1 MAPFAIGKIVGST
14 GVAPS
19 FQHDGA
25 SLVLPQRSILA
36 ELRWPSDADPE
47 RLTLVDVRG
56 RV

>member
-1 MAPFAIGKIVGST
+1 MAPYAIGKIVGST
-14 GVAPS
+14 VVAPS
-19 FQHDGA
+19 CWKDGA

-47 RLTLVDVRG
+47 RLTFVELRG

>member
-14 GVAPS
+14 VVAPS

-47 RLTLVDVRG
+47 RLTLVEVRG